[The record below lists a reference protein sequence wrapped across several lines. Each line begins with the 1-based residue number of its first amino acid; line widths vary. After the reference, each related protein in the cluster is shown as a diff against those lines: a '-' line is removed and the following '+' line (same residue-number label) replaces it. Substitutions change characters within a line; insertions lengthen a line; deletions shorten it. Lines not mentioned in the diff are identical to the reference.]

1 MAARLAQ
8 PAQGAGAGG
17 GASPS
22 AVRELIVIPEISN
35 TISLQQAIQQV
46 SSTVVEVN
54 GDSSGHSSPTTEAR
68 HTYITVAM
76 QDEWQNEIGPLPVKA
91 EIHSDQESE
100 GSNGVNY
107 HVQYV
112 EPQEIYTQGHETHME
127 TLRSYPVY
135 GVATV
140 NAAEQPTESWSADEF
155 SYSVVAG
162 TDEATSPTPAP
173 TTPPQPRMP
182 PATVQWLLDNYETAD
197 GVSLPRST
205 LYAHY
210 LRHCSAHRLDPVN
223 AASFGKLIRSVFVGL
238 RTRRLGTRGN
248 SKYHY
253 YGIRAKAS
261 IPASPPPDP
270 SDEKAD
276 VQDMQESRSG
286 SGEPGA
292 PGAAGGV
299 AGLAHRQYL
308 GAVVAASPP
317 APPALPAAAAHDLPP
332 SSLPALQDH
341 HREHGV
347 EFLEAVA
354 ALDIAA
360 VERSRRN
367 FWRRPPAALCRRVL
381 YRLAAR
387 KDVAAWLRRADLE
400 LYQRAV
406 ELLLPDV
413 LRPIP
418 PQLTQAIRNFAK
430 SLESALA
437 AGSGC
442 APAAASRAQA
452 SAAAALAAA
461 LRRYT
466 SLNHLAQA
474 ARAVLA
480 NQHQI
485 QQVRGRAARRRR
497 RRRWRPRCAATPR
510 STTWRRPRAP
520 CSPTST
526 RYNRYGVELRA
537 GGGGGAG
544 GRAAPL
550 HLAQPP
556 GAGRA
561 RRARQPAPDT
571 TGTGSSCAPAAAA
584 ALAAALRR
592 YTSLNHLAQA
602 ARAVLANQHQIQQVR
617 GRAARRRRRRRW
629 RPRCAATPRSTT
641 WRRPRAPC
649 SPTSTR
655 YNRYGVELRAGGG
668 GGAGGRAAPLHL
680 AQPPGAGRAR
690 RARQPAPDTTGTG
703 SSCAPAAAAALAAA
717 LRRYTSLNHLA
728 QAARAVLANQHQIQQ
743 VRGRAARRRR
753 RRRWRPRCAATP
765 RSTTWRRPRAPC
777 SPTSTRYNRYGVEL
791 RAGCGGGAGGRAAPL
806 HLAQPPGAGRARR
819 ARQPAPDTTGTGSSC
834 APAAAAALAAALRR
848 YTSLNHLAQAAR
860 AVLAN
865 QHQIQQV
872 RGRAARRRRR
882 RRWRPRCAATPRST
896 TWRRPRAPCSPTST
910 RYNRYGV
917 ELRAGGG
924 GGAGGRAAPLHLAQ
938 PPGAGRARRARQPAP
953 DTTGT
958 GSSCAPAAA
967 AALAAALRRY
977 TSLNHLAQAAR
988 AVLANQ
994 HQIQQVRGRAARQRR
1009 RRRWRPRCAATPR
1022 STTWRRPRAPCSPTS
1037 TRYNRYGVEL
1047 RAGGGGG
1054 AGGRAAPLHL
1064 AQPPGAGRARRARQP
1079 APDTTDAVGP
1089 EPRGLPRGAR
1099 AGGLGVLVRQ
1109 RRHRAPPRGRLQGDT
1124 RPRGNA
1130 RAMGSVARRLRPR
1143 RAGGPRAPPG
1153 LHGSRAPA
1161 AARLVLLLV
1170 PGHTRAHTTVCIQLH
1185 TYTVPSRRR

>member
-210 LRHCSAHRLDPVN
+210 LRHCAAHRLDPVN

-261 IPASPPPDP
+261 VPASPPPDP
-270 SDEKAD
+270 IDEKAD
-276 VQDMQESRSG
+276 VQDMQEARSRSA
-286 SGEPGA
+286 EPAA
-292 PGAAGGV
+292 PAGGV
-299 AGLAHRQYL
+299 PGLAHRQYL

-317 APPALPAAAAHDLPP
+317 APPQLPAAAAHDLPP
-332 SSLPALQDH
+332 ESLTALQDH

-367 FWRRPPAALCRRVL
+367 FWRRPPPALCRRVL

-442 APAAASRAQA
+442 APSAASRAQA

-485 QQVRGRAARRRR
+485 QQMLSDLNRVDFRVVREQAAWACSCGSAATAHRLEADFKATLGRGATLEQWAAWLEGCVRGALAAHE
-497 RRRWRPRCAATPR
+497 
-510 STTWRRPRAP
+510 RRPDYTA
-520 CSPTST
+520 
-526 RYNRYGVELRA
+526 
-537 GGGGGAG
+537 
-544 GRAAPL
+544 
-550 HLAQPP
+550 
-556 GAGRA
+556 RA
-561 RRARQPAPDT
+561 RRLLLDWSFYSSLVIRELTLRSAASF
-571 TGTGSSCAPAAAA
+571 GSFHLIRLLYDEYVSY
-584 ALAAALRR
+584 LIERR
-592 YTSLNHLAQA
+592 VAQ
-602 ARAVLANQHQIQQVR
+602 H
-617 GRAARRRRRRRW
+617 
-629 RPRCAATPRSTT
+629 
-641 WRRPRAPC
+641 
-649 SPTSTR
+649 
-655 YNRYGVELRAGGG
+655 
-668 GGAGGRAAPLHL
+668 
-680 AQPPGAGRAR
+680 
-690 RARQPAPDTTGTG
+690 
-703 SSCAPAAAAALAAA
+703 
-717 LRRYTSLNHLA
+717 
-728 QAARAVLANQHQIQQ
+728 
-743 VRGRAARRRR
+743 
-753 RRRWRPRCAATP
+753 
-765 RSTTWRRPRAPC
+765 
-777 SPTSTRYNRYGVEL
+777 
-791 RAGCGGGAGGRAAPL
+791 
-806 HLAQPPGAGRARR
+806 
-819 ARQPAPDTTGTGSSC
+819 
-834 APAAAAALAAALRR
+834 
-848 YTSLNHLAQAAR
+848 
-860 AVLAN
+860 
-865 QHQIQQV
+865 
-872 RGRAARRRRR
+872 
-882 RRWRPRCAATPRST
+882 
-896 TWRRPRAPCSPTST
+896 
-910 RYNRYGV
+910 
-917 ELRAGGG
+917 
-924 GGAGGRAAPLHLAQ
+924 
-938 PPGAGRARRARQPAP
+938 
-953 DTTGT
+953 
-958 GSSCAPAAA
+958 
-967 AALAAALRRY
+967 
-977 TSLNHLAQAAR
+977 
-988 AVLANQ
+988 
-994 HQIQQVRGRAARQRR
+994 
-1009 RRRWRPRCAATPR
+1009 
-1022 STTWRRPRAPCSPTS
+1022 
-1037 TRYNRYGVEL
+1037 
-1047 RAGGGGG
+1047 
-1054 AGGRAAPLHL
+1054 
-1064 AQPPGAGRARRARQP
+1064 
-1079 APDTTDAVGP
+1079 
-1089 EPRGLPRGAR
+1089 
-1099 AGGLGVLVRQ
+1099 
-1109 RRHRAPPRGRLQGDT
+1109 HRAPPIAVMQ
-1124 RPRGNA
+1124 
-1130 RAMGSVARRLRPR
+1130 
-1143 RAGGPRAPPG
+1143 RAPEEEEDVAEE
-1153 LHGSRAPA
+1153 APQDEEEEGEGDWDWGDDDEDEDEPLPCKKA
-1161 AARLVLLLV
+1161 KL
-1170 PGHTRAHTTVCIQLH
+1170 PE
-1185 TYTVPSRRR
+1185 

>member
-1 MAARLAQ
+1 MYGWQVGFECCGDEVLVESSPPASPVMAARLAQ

-22 AVRELIVIPEISN
+22 AVRELIVIPEITN

-162 TDEATSPTPAP
+162 TDEATSPAPAP

-261 IPASPPPDP
+261 VPASPPPDP
-270 SDEKAD
+270 NDEKAD
-276 VQDMQESRSG
+276 VQDMQEARSRSA
-286 SGEPGA
+286 EPAA
-292 PGAAGGV
+292 PAGV

-317 APPALPAAAAHDLPP
+317 APPPLPAAAAAAHDLPP
-332 SSLPALQDH
+332 DSLTKLQDH

-367 FWRRPPAALCRRVL
+367 FWRRPPPALCRRVL

-485 QQVRGRAARRRR
+485 QQMLSDLNRVDFRVVREQAAWACSCGSAATAHRLEADFKATLGRGATLEQWAAWLEGCVRGALAAHE
-497 RRRWRPRCAATPR
+497 
-510 STTWRRPRAP
+510 RRPDYTA
-520 CSPTST
+520 
-526 RYNRYGVELRA
+526 
-537 GGGGGAG
+537 
-544 GRAAPL
+544 
-550 HLAQPP
+550 
-556 GAGRA
+556 RA
-561 RRARQPAPDT
+561 RRLLLDWSFYSSLVIRELTLRSAASF
-571 TGTGSSCAPAAAA
+571 GSFHLIRLLYDEYVSY
-584 ALAAALRR
+584 LIERR
-592 YTSLNHLAQA
+592 VAQ
-602 ARAVLANQHQIQQVR
+602 H
-617 GRAARRRRRRRW
+617 
-629 RPRCAATPRSTT
+629 
-641 WRRPRAPC
+641 
-649 SPTSTR
+649 
-655 YNRYGVELRAGGG
+655 
-668 GGAGGRAAPLHL
+668 
-680 AQPPGAGRAR
+680 
-690 RARQPAPDTTGTG
+690 
-703 SSCAPAAAAALAAA
+703 
-717 LRRYTSLNHLA
+717 
-728 QAARAVLANQHQIQQ
+728 
-743 VRGRAARRRR
+743 
-753 RRRWRPRCAATP
+753 
-765 RSTTWRRPRAPC
+765 
-777 SPTSTRYNRYGVEL
+777 
-791 RAGCGGGAGGRAAPL
+791 
-806 HLAQPPGAGRARR
+806 
-819 ARQPAPDTTGTGSSC
+819 
-834 APAAAAALAAALRR
+834 
-848 YTSLNHLAQAAR
+848 
-860 AVLAN
+860 
-865 QHQIQQV
+865 
-872 RGRAARRRRR
+872 
-882 RRWRPRCAATPRST
+882 
-896 TWRRPRAPCSPTST
+896 
-910 RYNRYGV
+910 
-917 ELRAGGG
+917 
-924 GGAGGRAAPLHLAQ
+924 
-938 PPGAGRARRARQPAP
+938 
-953 DTTGT
+953 
-958 GSSCAPAAA
+958 
-967 AALAAALRRY
+967 
-977 TSLNHLAQAAR
+977 
-988 AVLANQ
+988 
-994 HQIQQVRGRAARQRR
+994 
-1009 RRRWRPRCAATPR
+1009 
-1022 STTWRRPRAPCSPTS
+1022 
-1037 TRYNRYGVEL
+1037 
-1047 RAGGGGG
+1047 
-1054 AGGRAAPLHL
+1054 
-1064 AQPPGAGRARRARQP
+1064 
-1079 APDTTDAVGP
+1079 
-1089 EPRGLPRGAR
+1089 
-1099 AGGLGVLVRQ
+1099 
-1109 RRHRAPPRGRLQGDT
+1109 HRAPPIAVMQ
-1124 RPRGNA
+1124 
-1130 RAMGSVARRLRPR
+1130 
-1143 RAGGPRAPPG
+1143 RAPEEEEDVAEE
-1153 LHGSRAPA
+1153 APREEEEEGEGDWDWGDDDEDEDEPLPCKKA
-1161 AARLVLLLV
+1161 KL
-1170 PGHTRAHTTVCIQLH
+1170 PE
-1185 TYTVPSRRR
+1185 

>member
-485 QQVRGRAARRRR
+485 QQMLSDLNRVDFRVVREQAAWACSCGSAATAHRLEADFKATLGRGATLEQWAAWLEGCVRGALAAHE
-497 RRRWRPRCAATPR
+497 
-510 STTWRRPRAP
+510 RRPDYTA
-520 CSPTST
+520 
-526 RYNRYGVELRA
+526 
-537 GGGGGAG
+537 
-544 GRAAPL
+544 
-550 HLAQPP
+550 
-556 GAGRA
+556 RA
-561 RRARQPAPDT
+561 RRLLLDWSFYSSLVIRELTLRSAASF
-571 TGTGSSCAPAAAA
+571 GSFHLIRLLYDEYVSY
-584 ALAAALRR
+584 LIERR
-592 YTSLNHLAQA
+592 VAQ
-602 ARAVLANQHQIQQVR
+602 H
-617 GRAARRRRRRRW
+617 
-629 RPRCAATPRSTT
+629 
-641 WRRPRAPC
+641 
-649 SPTSTR
+649 
-655 YNRYGVELRAGGG
+655 
-668 GGAGGRAAPLHL
+668 
-680 AQPPGAGRAR
+680 
-690 RARQPAPDTTGTG
+690 
-703 SSCAPAAAAALAAA
+703 
-717 LRRYTSLNHLA
+717 
-728 QAARAVLANQHQIQQ
+728 
-743 VRGRAARRRR
+743 
-753 RRRWRPRCAATP
+753 
-765 RSTTWRRPRAPC
+765 
-777 SPTSTRYNRYGVEL
+777 
-791 RAGCGGGAGGRAAPL
+791 
-806 HLAQPPGAGRARR
+806 
-819 ARQPAPDTTGTGSSC
+819 
-834 APAAAAALAAALRR
+834 
-848 YTSLNHLAQAAR
+848 
-860 AVLAN
+860 
-865 QHQIQQV
+865 
-872 RGRAARRRRR
+872 
-882 RRWRPRCAATPRST
+882 
-896 TWRRPRAPCSPTST
+896 
-910 RYNRYGV
+910 
-917 ELRAGGG
+917 
-924 GGAGGRAAPLHLAQ
+924 
-938 PPGAGRARRARQPAP
+938 
-953 DTTGT
+953 
-958 GSSCAPAAA
+958 
-967 AALAAALRRY
+967 
-977 TSLNHLAQAAR
+977 
-988 AVLANQ
+988 
-994 HQIQQVRGRAARQRR
+994 
-1009 RRRWRPRCAATPR
+1009 
-1022 STTWRRPRAPCSPTS
+1022 
-1037 TRYNRYGVEL
+1037 
-1047 RAGGGGG
+1047 
-1054 AGGRAAPLHL
+1054 
-1064 AQPPGAGRARRARQP
+1064 
-1079 APDTTDAVGP
+1079 
-1089 EPRGLPRGAR
+1089 
-1099 AGGLGVLVRQ
+1099 
-1109 RRHRAPPRGRLQGDT
+1109 HRAPPIAVMQ
-1124 RPRGNA
+1124 
-1130 RAMGSVARRLRPR
+1130 
-1143 RAGGPRAPPG
+1143 RAPEEEEEVAEE
-1153 LHGSRAPA
+1153 APREDEEEGEGDWDWGDDDEDEDEPLPCKKA
-1161 AARLVLLLV
+1161 KL
-1170 PGHTRAHTTVCIQLH
+1170 PE
-1185 TYTVPSRRR
+1185 

>member
-162 TDEATSPTPAP
+162 TDEATSPAPAP

-210 LRHCSAHRLDPVN
+210 LRHCAAHRLDPVN

-253 YGIRAKAS
+253 YGIRAKS
-261 IPASPPPDP
+261 SVPASPPPDP
-270 SDEKAD
+270 NDEKAD
-276 VQDMQESRSG
+276 VQDMQEPRSRSA
-286 SGEPGA
+286 EP
-292 PGAAGGV
+292 PPAAGGV
-299 AGLAHRQYL
+299 PGLAHRQYL

-317 APPALPAAAAHDLPP
+317 APPQLPAAAADDLPP
-332 SSLPALQDH
+332 SSLTALQDH

-367 FWRRPPAALCRRVL
+367 FWRRPPPALCRRVL

-442 APAAASRAQA
+442 APTAASRAQA

-485 QQVRGRAARRRR
+485 QQMLSDLNRVDFRVVREQAAWACSRGSAAAAHRLEADFKATLGRGATLEQWAAWLEGCVRGALAAHE
-497 RRRWRPRCAATPR
+497 
-510 STTWRRPRAP
+510 RRPDYTA
-520 CSPTST
+520 
-526 RYNRYGVELRA
+526 
-537 GGGGGAG
+537 
-544 GRAAPL
+544 
-550 HLAQPP
+550 
-556 GAGRA
+556 RA
-561 RRARQPAPDT
+561 RRLLLDWSFYSSLVIRELTLRSAASF
-571 TGTGSSCAPAAAA
+571 GSFHLIRLLYDEYVSY
-584 ALAAALRR
+584 LIERR
-592 YTSLNHLAQA
+592 VAQ
-602 ARAVLANQHQIQQVR
+602 H
-617 GRAARRRRRRRW
+617 
-629 RPRCAATPRSTT
+629 
-641 WRRPRAPC
+641 
-649 SPTSTR
+649 
-655 YNRYGVELRAGGG
+655 
-668 GGAGGRAAPLHL
+668 
-680 AQPPGAGRAR
+680 
-690 RARQPAPDTTGTG
+690 
-703 SSCAPAAAAALAAA
+703 
-717 LRRYTSLNHLA
+717 
-728 QAARAVLANQHQIQQ
+728 
-743 VRGRAARRRR
+743 
-753 RRRWRPRCAATP
+753 
-765 RSTTWRRPRAPC
+765 
-777 SPTSTRYNRYGVEL
+777 
-791 RAGCGGGAGGRAAPL
+791 
-806 HLAQPPGAGRARR
+806 
-819 ARQPAPDTTGTGSSC
+819 
-834 APAAAAALAAALRR
+834 
-848 YTSLNHLAQAAR
+848 
-860 AVLAN
+860 
-865 QHQIQQV
+865 
-872 RGRAARRRRR
+872 
-882 RRWRPRCAATPRST
+882 
-896 TWRRPRAPCSPTST
+896 
-910 RYNRYGV
+910 
-917 ELRAGGG
+917 
-924 GGAGGRAAPLHLAQ
+924 
-938 PPGAGRARRARQPAP
+938 
-953 DTTGT
+953 
-958 GSSCAPAAA
+958 
-967 AALAAALRRY
+967 
-977 TSLNHLAQAAR
+977 
-988 AVLANQ
+988 
-994 HQIQQVRGRAARQRR
+994 
-1009 RRRWRPRCAATPR
+1009 
-1022 STTWRRPRAPCSPTS
+1022 
-1037 TRYNRYGVEL
+1037 
-1047 RAGGGGG
+1047 
-1054 AGGRAAPLHL
+1054 
-1064 AQPPGAGRARRARQP
+1064 
-1079 APDTTDAVGP
+1079 
-1089 EPRGLPRGAR
+1089 
-1099 AGGLGVLVRQ
+1099 
-1109 RRHRAPPRGRLQGDT
+1109 HRAPPIAVMQ
-1124 RPRGNA
+1124 
-1130 RAMGSVARRLRPR
+1130 
-1143 RAGGPRAPPG
+1143 RAPEEEEDVAEE
-1153 LHGSRAPA
+1153 APRDEEEEGEGDWDWGDDDEEEDEPLPCKKA
-1161 AARLVLLLV
+1161 KL
-1170 PGHTRAHTTVCIQLH
+1170 PE
-1185 TYTVPSRRR
+1185 